1 MSDAVIFRVFKL
13 PESLLTAMREKRDEV
28 ETTNVCF
35 LADAV
40 DSHLPRLIEELRR
53 LGFGVH
59 GGDQQVARL
68 PLSDESAT
76 LSLLREAAETVGLP
90 ATKLVELCLV
100 AAVQPR
106 EPQSDDADGGQS
118 RTKPPGRI
126 RDAPDDNVKRTR
138 PEMNDRHAS
147 VAVRMP
153 GVNHCCINLTALSYR
168 ICPIG

>member
-1 MSDAVIFRVFKL
+1 MSDAVIYRVFKL

-28 ETTNVCF
+28 ETTNVRF

-90 ATKLVELCLV
+90 ATKLVELCLA

-106 EPQSDDADGGQS
+106 ETPKRRRRRRPKSGDTTDMPS
-118 RTKPPGRI
+118 RRTG
-126 RDAPDDNVKRTR
+126 KRR
-138 PEMNDRHAS
+138 R
-147 VAVRMP
+147 R
-153 GVNHCCINLTALSYR
+153 
-168 ICPIG
+168 